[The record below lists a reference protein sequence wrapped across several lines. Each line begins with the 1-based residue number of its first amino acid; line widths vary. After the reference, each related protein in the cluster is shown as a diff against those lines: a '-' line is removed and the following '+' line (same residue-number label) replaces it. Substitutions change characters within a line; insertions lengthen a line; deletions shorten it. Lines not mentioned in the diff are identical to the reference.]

1 MVNEVGYD
9 LVFVINILKLFLLA
23 SQKEVNNEK
32 NLLFVGYIISYLLTN
47 CSNSNNP
54 EAVVYTSKVKD
65 LINYKEDKA
74 QCMKMASNID
84 LTSEIATQA
93 LAEGGARVSQLLG
106 FLPTISFI
114 AAGTAL

>member
-1 MVNEVGYD
+1 MKRICF
-9 LVFVINILKLFLLA
+9 LWVILFLT
-23 SQKEVNNEK
+23 
-32 NLLFVGYIISYLLTN
+32 YLLTN

-54 EAVVYTSKVKD
+54 EAVLYTSKVKD

-114 AAGTAL
+114 TAGTAL